1 MINLD
6 EESLICDLAE
16 TYQIYDY
23 KRLPLQLV
31 AVFSCGLRGNSRIK
45 MKLSQQTASIETML
59 LAGISDK
66 LGILLW
72 AQTKDGQKGK
82 NRPISIL
89 EKVLNLPKKMKEEV
103 AFASGEEFESTRNAL
118 LQNLKAGGAL
128 DWQQH

>member
-31 AVFSCGLRGNSRIK
+31 AVFSCGLRENSRIK
-45 MKLSQQTASIETML
+45 MKLSQQTASIDTML

-89 EKVLNLPKKMKEEV
+89 EKVLNFPKKRKEEV
-103 AFASGEEFESTRNAL
+103 AFASGEEFESTRNLL
-118 LQNLKAGGAL
+118 LQNLKAGGDL
-128 DWQQH
+128 DWQQN

>member
-16 TYQIYDY
+16 TYQKYDY

-31 AVFSCGLRGNSRIK
+31 AVFSCGLRENSRIK
-45 MKLSQQTASIETML
+45 MKLSQQTASIDTML

-89 EKVLNLPKKMKEEV
+89 EKVLNLPKKRKEEV
-103 AFASGEEFESTRNAL
+103 AFASGEEFESTRNLL
-118 LQNLKAGGAL
+118 LQNLKAGGDL
-128 DWQQH
+128 DWQQN

>member
-16 TYQIYDY
+16 IYQIYDY
-23 KRLPLQLV
+23 KRLPLQTV
-31 AVFSCGLRGNSRIK
+31 AVFSCGLRENSRIK

-89 EKVLNLPKKMKEEV
+89 EKVLNLPKKRKEEV
-103 AFASGEEFESTRNAL
+103 AFASGKEFESTRNQL
-118 LQNLKAGGAL
+118 LQNLKAGGDL
-128 DWQQH
+128 DWQQN

>member
-6 EESLICDLAE
+6 KEYVICDLAE
-16 TYQIYDY
+16 TYQIYYY
-23 KRLPLQLV
+23 KRLPLQLI
-31 AVFSCGLRGNSRIK
+31 AVFSCGLRENSRIK
-45 MKLSQQTASIETML
+45 MKLSQQTASIDTML

-89 EKVLNLPKKMKEEV
+89 EKVLNLPKKRKEEV
-103 AFASGEEFESTRNAL
+103 AFASGEEFESTRNLL
-118 LQNLKAGGAL
+118 LQNLKAGGDL
-128 DWQQH
+128 DWQQN

>member
-31 AVFSCGLRGNSRIK
+31 AVFSCGLRENSRMK

-89 EKVLNLPKKMKEEV
+89 EKVLNLPKKRKEEV
-103 AFASGEEFESTRNAL
+103 AFASAEEFESTRNQL
-118 LQNLKAGGAL
+118 LRNLKAGGDL
-128 DWQQH
+128 DWQQN

>member
-31 AVFSCGLRGNSRIK
+31 AVFSCGLRENSRME

-89 EKVLNLPKKMKEEV
+89 EKVLNLPKKRKEEV
-103 AFASGEEFESTRNAL
+103 AFASGEEFESTRNQL
-118 LQNLKAGGAL
+118 LQNLKAGGDL
-128 DWQQH
+128 DWQQN

>member
-1 MINLD
+1 M
-6 EESLICDLAE
+6 
-16 TYQIYDY
+16 
-23 KRLPLQLV
+23 
-31 AVFSCGLRGNSRIK
+31 K

-89 EKVLNLPKKMKEEV
+89 EKVLNLPKKRKEEV
-103 AFASGEEFESTRNAL
+103 AFASGEEFESTRNLL
-118 LQNLKAGGAL
+118 LQNLKAGGDL
-128 DWQQH
+128 DWQQN

>member
-31 AVFSCGLRGNSRIK
+31 AVFSCGLRENSRIK
-45 MKLSQQTASIETML
+45 MKLSQQTASIDTML

-89 EKVLNLPKKMKEEV
+89 EKVLNLPKKRKEEV
-103 AFASGEEFESTRNAL
+103 AFSSGEEFESTRNQL
-118 LQNLKAGGAL
+118 LQNLKAGGDL
-128 DWQQH
+128 DWQQN

>member
-6 EESLICDLAE
+6 EDSLICDLAE

-31 AVFSCGLRGNSRIK
+31 AVFSCGLRENSRIK
-45 MKLSQQTASIETML
+45 MKLSQQTASIDTML

-82 NRPISIL
+82 NRPISIQ
-89 EKVLNLPKKMKEEV
+89 EKVLNLPKKRKEEV
-103 AFASGEEFESTRNAL
+103 AFASGEEFESTRNKL
-118 LQNLKAGGAL
+118 LQNLKAGGDL
-128 DWQQH
+128 DWQQN

>member
-31 AVFSCGLRGNSRIK
+31 AVFSCGLRENSRIK
-45 MKLSQQTASIETML
+45 MKLSQQTASIDTML

-82 NRPISIL
+82 NLPISIL
-89 EKVLNLPKKMKEEV
+89 EKVLNLPKKRKEEV
-103 AFASGEEFESTRNAL
+103 AFASGEEFESTRNLL
-118 LQNLKAGGAL
+118 LQNLKAGGDL
-128 DWQQH
+128 DWQQN

>member
-16 TYQIYDY
+16 TYQIHDY
-23 KRLPLQLV
+23 KRLPLQTV
-31 AVFSCGLRGNSRIK
+31 AVFSCGLRENSRIK

-89 EKVLNLPKKMKEEV
+89 EKVLNLPKKRKEEV
-103 AFASGEEFESTRNAL
+103 AFASGEEFESTRNQL
-118 LQNLKAGGAL
+118 LQNLKAGGDL
-128 DWQQH
+128 DWQQN